1 MNRNPWSIS
10 SIQGYYTI
18 ETSINRVP
26 RERPR
31 DPDPLMF

>member
-1 MNRNPWSIS
+1 LVDFIDPR
-10 SIQGYYTI
+10 YYTI